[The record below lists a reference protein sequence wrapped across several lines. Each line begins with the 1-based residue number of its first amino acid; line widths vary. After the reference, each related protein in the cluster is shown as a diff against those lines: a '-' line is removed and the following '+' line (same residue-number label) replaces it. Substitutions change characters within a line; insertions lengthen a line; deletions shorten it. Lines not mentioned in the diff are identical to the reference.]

1 MKKIFRFIAFDF
13 LFMGH
18 LQSLGTAGIVLIST
32 IYLLKGNFN
41 FILLITTYLVFQF
54 IFLNDRYLGVAYD
67 KKTNSLRTAH
77 ILLYYDRIPFILGSY
92 LFLSIVLLLIYSNLT
107 ALVFTVI
114 VLIFGF
120 FYPHYFKN
128 LTKKIPLF
136 KNFYVSLVFSI
147 MVLYPYVFFGKHLL
161 LSKLTILF
169 LVFVFT
175 ESMFNQIALDIKDY
189 KKDNQSGLLT
199 APALFGERAA
209 KTILK
214 IVALSA
220 VVIAVLL
227 YKISNCNAD
236 ILIVILTALFVDMLI
251 LHFLGGK
258 KIIAFLLSAGNFFIW
273 LCVVL
278 ILIMLNY

>member
-1 MKKIFRFIAFDF
+1 MIKKQTLCGQR
-13 LFMGH
+13 
-18 LQSLGTAGIVLIST
+18 
-32 IYLLKGNFN
+32 IYF
-41 FILLITTYLVFQF
+41 
-54 IFLNDRYLGVAYD
+54 
-67 KKTNSLRTAH
+67 
-77 ILLYYDRIPFILGSY
+77 
-92 LFLSIVLLLIYSNLT
+92 
-107 ALVFTVI
+107 
-114 VLIFGF
+114 
-120 FYPHYFKN
+120 
-128 LTKKIPLF
+128 
-136 KNFYVSLVFSI
+136 
-147 MVLYPYVFFGKHLL
+147 YVFFGKHLL

-227 YKISNCNAD
+227 YKISNFNAD

-258 KIIAFLLSAGNFFIW
+258 KIITFFLI
-273 LCVVL
+273 
-278 ILIMLNY
+278 